1 VAGSKFPKIYNEKD
15 WTSSKVQIKQQQI
28 MAPARNPQDVQAW
41 LIGSGVASLA
51 AAVHL
56 IKQAKV
62 PAHQIHILDVHH
74 GPGGAMETSGNSR
87 DGYVLHTGA
96 QPYFQED
103 CVKDLLTMVP
113 SPGNPDKTSWEDI
126 KEYES
131 YSRPINKAHTRAIRQ
146 SDEGLR
152 KVDMHQLRIGAKLR
166 MDLIKFILD
175 GEKRFDSKQIR
186 DVFEEAFFG
195 SEFWTLW
202 STT

>member
-1 VAGSKFPKIYNEKD
+1 
-15 WTSSKVQIKQQQI
+15 

-62 PAHQIHILDVHH
+62 PAQQVHILDIHR
-74 GPGGAMETSGNSR
+74 GSGGAIETSGNSR

-96 QPYFQED
+96 QPYFHEE
-103 CVKDLLTMVP
+103 CVKDLLAMVP
-113 SPGNPDKTSWEDI
+113 SPGNPDKTSWELI
-126 KEYES
+126 KEHEWYT
-131 YSRPINKAHTRAIRQ
+131 RPINKAHTRAIRQ
-146 SDEGLR
+146 SEEGLR
-152 KVDMHQLRIGAKLR
+152 KVDMHQLRIGARLR
-166 MDLIKFILD
+166 MDLIRFILD
-175 GEKRFDSKQIR
+175 GERCFDSKQIS
-186 DVFEEAFFG
+186 DVFDETFFE